1 MMAAERG
8 IDPDLDLRINPLA
21 LVDLR
26 DDFEAQGL
34 IHVVHAPAS
43 FTHPHSLSEL
53 AACAPQ
59 VIIYCKMYL
68 AQENVV
74 QQMQQNCTTTVQSK
88 QKNEPISGFNHY
100 PTVFIN

>member
-59 VIIYCKMYL
+59 VIMYCKMYL
-68 AQENVV
+68 TQEIRECSPTELHNYSTI
-74 QQMQQNCTTTVQSK
+74 QQKMNQ
-88 QKNEPISGFNHY
+88 
-100 PTVFIN
+100 

>member
-1 MMAAERG
+1 MTQFFFQMELIDMMAAERG

-59 VIIYCKMYL
+59 VIQLMYL
-68 AQENVV
+68 AQEIRECSPTELHNYSTI
-74 QQMQQNCTTTVQSK
+74 QQKMNQ
-88 QKNEPISGFNHY
+88 
-100 PTVFIN
+100 

>member
-1 MMAAERG
+1 MMARERG

-26 DDFEAQGL
+26 DDFEAQQGGGGGGGQRGHRL

-59 VIIYCKMYL
+59 VKEDIVLPIYL
-68 AQENVV
+68 AQE
-74 QQMQQNCTTTVQSK
+74 
-88 QKNEPISGFNHY
+88 ISTN
-100 PTVFIN
+100 N